1 MTDAATPDR
10 TPELG
15 LPEARALLA
24 ARDVTDAVALIG
36 VRGFFGAMGQSPG
49 NDPGVYD
56 DAVFLVTPG
65 ACRGFLF
72 NTDPTR
78 FEPPNVTLKAGLWR
92 YKPGNHNPP
101 SRGSVP
107 YKALVH
113 KGNLVWVT
121 VYPKSLADYRIFGAL
136 PNVGLPELGTIDA
149 YHVAMHNRE
158 PESRVLTDGS
168 IEWPMREHIN
178 IHRGGAED
186 TGSKGCQTVHPSMW
200 DDFIDSVYG
209 KLREHRQPDIPYLLI
224 EARDLA
230 VAQSGG

>member
-1 MTDAATPDR
+1 MTDAAIPDR

-15 LPEARALLA
+15 RSEATALLERRGVA
-24 ARDVTDAVALIG
+24 DAVALIG

-49 NDPGVYD
+49 NDPGIYD
-56 DAVFLVTPG
+56 DAVFLVTPD

-113 KGNLVWVT
+113 AGNVVWVT
-121 VYPKSLADYRIFGAL
+121 AYPQNLDHYRLFGAL
-136 PNVGLPELGTIDA
+136 KNVGLREDLPDIRAYQDA
-149 YHVAMHNRE
+149 VRE
-158 PESRVLTDGS
+158 KHGRVIADDI
-168 IEWPMREHIN
+168 IEWPMEEHIN
-178 IHRGGAED
+178 IHRGGAEG
-186 TGSKGCQTVHPSMW
+186 TSSKGCQTVHPSMW
-200 DDFIDSVYG
+200 DDFIGSVYG
-209 KLREHRQPDIPYLLI
+209 KLREHRQPDVPYLLL